1 MNRKSRNKLFNM
13 TALVLALSL
22 AAPWA
27 ALADNLV
34 VDGDGLAPVAG
45 NALNLGNINF
55 GSSKSG
61 TALLAIQRTG
71 NTNSNVYKDNS
82 SITVTAG
89 APSSSSVTTALSDGG
104 IAVPAS
110 WSSVGNNTMT
120 ADTATAT
127 VSVSAAGATCGAK
140 GATIE
145 YTATGINSNNQP
157 LSRTATLTV
166 NWTVVNCQVS
176 TSVGS
181 ITASNSTY
189 GGTTDLAAMVSPT
202 GAAGSVNF
210 YLNGSSMAVAA
221 TYDPATGRATVNNH
235 VHGLNASATAYSVKA
250 VFTSANAGFGS
261 SENINGSALTVGKAT
276 PTVNVT
282 GGTYTYDGTEKAASG
297 SVVGVGNESLG
308 TPSFTYEG
316 SPNAPVNAGTYAVIG
331 SFAGNSNYAAAFN
344 TASITINRADQVIE
358 WATPAAITY
367 GTALGAS
374 QLNASLTT
382 GDGTLSYTPAA
393 GTVLDAGTRTLRV
406 DAAQTTNYNAAFAER
421 EITVNKAN
429 PVISW
434 NTPAAITYGTALSA
448 AQMNASANV
457 AGSFEYSVAVN
468 TVLNAGTH
476 TLSVTFTPSDANNYN
491 SATEQVQIVVNK
503 ANPVISW
510 NTPAAITYGTTLSA
524 SQLNASL
531 TTGDGEL
538 KYDHTIGEMLNA
550 GTHTLQVDVAATDN
564 YNAAS
569 KSVQLTVDKADAAI
583 TVNGYSGVY
592 DGSAHGATGSAK
604 GVNNEDLSGLLS
616 LGASF
621 TNAPGG
627 TASWTFNADSSNGNY
642 KFASG
647 SVDIEIGKA
656 QATLTLGNLTHIW
669 DGTAKAATAT
679 TSPAGLNVTFN
690 YANTNYNSAAAPVA
704 VGTYTVVATI
714 NEQNYAGSATGT
726 LTISPWRFSGF
737 YQPVD
742 MSGVLNTVKSGAT
755 VPIKFEVFK
764 GTTEVTDIAQIN
776 SLSAKQISCSSSAV
790 VDDIELTATGGTTLR
805 YDATG
810 GQFIYNWQTPS
821 GKAGTCYSVTIS
833 SKDGSSQTALFKL
846 K

>member
-261 SENINGSALTVGKAT
+261 SENINGSALTVVKAT

-297 SVVGVGNESLG
+297 SVVGVGNENLG

-316 SPNAPVNAGTYAVIG
+316 SPNAPVNVGTYAVIG
-331 SFAGNSNYAAAFN
+331 SFAGNSNYAAASN

-358 WATPAAITY
+358 W
-367 GTALGAS
+367 G
-374 QLNASLTT
+374 
-382 GDGTLSYTPAA
+382 
-393 GTVLDAGTRTLRV
+393 
-406 DAAQTTNYNAAFAER
+406 
-421 EITVNKAN
+421 
-429 PVISW
+429 
-434 NTPAAITYGTALSA
+434 TPAAITYGTALSA
-448 AQMNASANV
+448 AQLNASANV
-457 AGSFEYSVAVN
+457 PGSFEYSVAVN

-510 NTPAAITYGTTLSA
+510 NAPTAITYGTALSA

-569 KSVQLTVDKADAAI
+569 KSVQLTVNKADATI

-647 SVDIEIGKA
+647 SVSIEIVKA
-656 QATLTLGNLTHIW
+656 QATVTLGNLTHIW

-742 MSGVLNTVKSGAT
+742 MSGVVNTVKAGST
-755 VPIKFEVFK
+755 VPMKWEVFK
-764 GTTEVTDIAQIN
+764 GGVEAKDVASISSTTYKSVT
-776 SLSAKQISCSSSAV
+776 CST
-790 VDDIELTATGGTTLR
+790 LTAAEDAIEETTTSTAGLRFDTTG
-805 YDATG
+805 D
-810 GQFIYNWQTPS
+810 QFIYNWKTPAT
-821 GKAGTCYSVTIS
+821 AGACYVFTMRTQ
-833 SKDGSSQTALFKL
+833 DGSVLQANFKL